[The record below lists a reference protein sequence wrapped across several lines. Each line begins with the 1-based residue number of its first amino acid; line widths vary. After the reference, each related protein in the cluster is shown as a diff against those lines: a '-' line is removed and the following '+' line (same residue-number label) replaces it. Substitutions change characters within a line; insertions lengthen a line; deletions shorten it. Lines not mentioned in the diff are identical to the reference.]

1 MIINMFIIYNIEI
14 YLCNLLVK
22 LSFTQ
27 KQFVDS
33 ISLVRGCLSK
43 ILCVA
48 LPMARDCN
56 ALTKSLS
63 GISVS
68 P

>member
-1 MIINMFIIYNIEI
+1 MH
-14 YLCNLLVK
+14 LCNLLVK
-22 LSFTQ
+22 LSFMQ
-27 KQFVDS
+27 KQCEGS

-43 ILCVA
+43 ILCEA